1 MRHKLTSRALEDLI
15 DLINCHTPD
24 HPIHQS
30 KYYLLKK
37 FTEVITPPEFHY
49 FCEKCQAIL
58 CKENSN
64 DDTVGVIKCTRCD
77 FENIV
82 KHLRDTSCYF
92 LTLPLGIQLKKI
104 LESNAGRKLNWESNV
119 NDVRNGTFY
128 QTLKEKNDN
137 NDCKYLT
144 IQWNTDGIQVFNSS
158 KMSVWPIQVM
168 VNELPYHEQR
178 ENIIL
183 VGLWFSPT
191 KPDMNTFLLPF
202 VQELCKLH
210 NEGVDIQLPDH
221 NSPTNFKIYTLISS
235 VDSVARPMIQKIK
248 QFNGKFGCSY
258 CLNDG
263 VIRDVGRGSCRV
275 YLGDIGPN
283 RTLEQHINDCNCIN
297 QSAID
302 NINGVKG
309 TSVVLLLDTFHIID
323 SLVPDYM
330 HCVLLGVVK
339 TFVEA
344 WFDSSSSEHE
354 WYLGR
359 HVKEF
364 DYRLMNIKPPS
375 EITRTPRSINDR
387 KQYKASEWRTFLLYY
402 SSVCL
407 KGLLHQSY
415 YQHWTLLISAIYG
428 LLKDNC
434 TTEEINYSENCL
446 KRFVFVIPDLYGENF
461 MKFNVHL
468 LLHLSS
474 HVRRWGS
481 LWAWSTFP
489 YEHYNG
495 VIGNFFRGTQCVPQQ
510 ILKTYQFKMTM
521 SIMISNMQAAKTL
534 KKSINPRILNL
545 LTRLNGYSHVTNATC
560 LDVKLTTFGVPEGI
574 MSQALT
580 IRQKI
585 CIENKT
591 GIQLIENDLIQINSY
606 KRFISYGMLIH
617 TKTYERLKKRDNSC
631 LYLQNGKF
639 VDITHFLS
647 ISVPTNEN
655 NNILKT
661 VLLGNEQTPISY
673 NNHHS
678 NIHNI
683 IMTNN
688 LATITEE
695 SNNIICFFPEE
706 IVSKCVRILYNN
718 NVYIKPIVNKF
729 ERD

>member
-1 MRHKLTSRALEDLI
+1 LTSRALEDLI

-37 FTEVITPPEFHY
+37 FTEIITPPEVHY

-58 CKENSN
+58 PNDNSN
-64 DDTVGVIKCTRCD
+64 EDTIDVIKCIECH

-82 KHLRDTSCYF
+82 KYLKDTSRYF
-92 LTLPLGIQLKKI
+92 LTIPLGIQLKKI
-104 LESNAGRKLNWESNV
+104 LESNTGSKLNWESNV

-128 QTLKEKNDN
+128 KTLKEKNDN
-137 NDCKYLT
+137 NNCKFLT

-158 KMSVWPIQVM
+158 KMSVWPIQLM
-168 VNELPYHEQR
+168 LNKLPYREQR

-191 KPDMNTFLLPF
+191 KPDMNTFLSPF

-210 NEGVDIQLPDH
+210 SEGIDIQLLCH

-235 VDSVARPMIQKIK
+235 VDSVARPMIQRIK

-258 CLNDG
+258 CLNEG

-275 YLGDIGPN
+275 YLGDVGPN
-283 RTLEQHINDCNCIN
+283 RTLEQHFADCN
-297 QSAID
+297 SID
-302 NINGVKG
+302 QLEIDDINGVKG
-309 TSVVLLLDTFHIID
+309 TSVVLLLDTFHIIN

-344 WFDSSSSEHE
+344 WFDSSSFENE

-364 DYRLMNIKPPS
+364 DFRLMNIKPPS

-387 KQYKASEWRTFLLYY
+387 KQFKASEWRTFLLYY

-407 KGLLHQSY
+407 EGLLHQSY
-415 YQHWTLLISAIYG
+415 YQHWSLLISAIYG

-434 TTEEINYSENCL
+434 TAEEINNSEDCL
-446 KRFVFVIPDLYGENF
+446 KKFVFQIPNLYGENF

-468 LLHLSS
+468 LLHLPS

-481 LWAWSTFP
+481 LWAWSAFP

-510 ILKTYQFKMTM
+510 ILKTYQFKTTM
-521 SIMISNMQAAKTL
+521 NIMISNMQAAKSNQ
-534 KKSINPRILNL
+534 KSINPRILNL

-560 LDVKLTTFGVPEGI
+560 LDLKLTTFGIPEVI
-574 MSQALT
+574 ISLTLT

-591 GIQLIENDLIQINSY
+591 GMQLTESGLIKINTY
-606 KRFISYGMLIH
+606 KRFITNGMLIH
-617 TKTYERLKKRDNSC
+617 TTTYKRLKKRDNSC

-639 VDITHFLS
+639 VDITNFLS
-647 ISVPTNEN
+647 ILVPSNEN
-655 NNILKT
+655 ESILKNI
-661 VLLGNEQTPISY
+661 LLGNELTPISN
-673 NNHHS
+673 NNHYS
-678 NIHNI
+678 NIYDT
-683 IMTNN
+683 MTKN

-695 SNNIICFFPEE
+695 SNNIICFYPEE
-706 IVSKCVRILYNN
+706 IVSKCVRISYNN

>member
-37 FTEVITPPEFHY
+37 FTEIITPPEVHY

-58 CKENSN
+58 PN
-64 DDTVGVIKCTRCD
+64 DNLNEGTRDVIKCTQCY

-82 KHLRDTSCYF
+82 QYLKDTSCYF
-92 LTLPLGIQLKKI
+92 LTIPLAIQLKKI
-104 LESNAGRKLNWESNV
+104 LESNTGSKLNWESNV

-128 QTLKEKNDN
+128 KTLKEKNDN
-137 NDCKYLT
+137 KNCKYLT

-158 KMSVWPIQVM
+158 KMSVWPIQLM
-168 VNELPYHEQR
+168 LNELPYREQR

-191 KPDMNTFLLPF
+191 KPDMNTFLSPF
-202 VQELCKLH
+202 IQELCKLH
-210 NEGVDIQLPDH
+210 SEGIDIHLLGH
-221 NSPTNFKIYTLISS
+221 NSPTNFKVYTLISS
-235 VDSVARPMIQKIK
+235 VDSVARPMIQRIK

-258 CLNDG
+258 CLNEG

-275 YLGDIGPN
+275 YLGDVGPK
-283 RTLEQHINDCNCIN
+283 RTLEQHFADCNSID
-297 QSAID
+297 QLEVD

-344 WFDSSSSEHE
+344 WFDSSSFENE

-364 DYRLMNIKPPS
+364 DFRLMNIKPPS

-407 KGLLHQSY
+407 KGLLHQYY
-415 YQHWTLLISAIYG
+415 YQHWSLLISAIYG

-434 TTEEINYSENCL
+434 TAEEINNSEDCL
-446 KRFVFVIPDLYGENF
+446 KKFVFQIPNLYGENF

-481 LWAWSTFP
+481 LWAWSAFP

-510 ILKTYQFKMTM
+510 ILKTYQFKTTM
-521 SIMISNMQAAKTL
+521 NIMISNMQAAKSNQ
-534 KKSINPRILNL
+534 KSINPRILNL

-560 LDVKLTTFGVPEGI
+560 LDLQLTTFGIPEVI
-574 MSQALT
+574 TSLTLT

-591 GIQLIENDLIQINSY
+591 GLQLIENGLIKINTY
-606 KRFISYGMLIH
+606 KRFITNGMLIH
-617 TKTYERLKKRDNSC
+617 TTKYKRLKKRDNSC

-639 VDITHFLS
+639 VDITNFLS
-647 ISVPTNEN
+647 ILVPSNEN
-655 NNILKT
+655 ETILKNI
-661 VLLGNEQTPISY
+661 LLGNELTPISN

-678 NIHNI
+678 NIHDT
-683 IMTNN
+683 MTKN

-695 SNNIICFFPEE
+695 SNNIICFYPEE
-706 IVSKCVRILYNN
+706 IVSKCVRIWYNN

>member
-1 MRHKLTSRALEDLI
+1 
-15 DLINCHTPD
+15 
-24 HPIHQS
+24 
-30 KYYLLKK
+30 
-37 FTEVITPPEFHY
+37 
-49 FCEKCQAIL
+49 
-58 CKENSN
+58 
-64 DDTVGVIKCTRCD
+64 
-77 FENIV
+77 
-82 KHLRDTSCYF
+82 
-92 LTLPLGIQLKKI
+92 
-104 LESNAGRKLNWESNV
+104 
-119 NDVRNGTFY
+119 
-128 QTLKEKNDN
+128 
-137 NDCKYLT
+137 
-144 IQWNTDGIQVFNSS
+144 
-158 KMSVWPIQVM
+158 MSVWPIQLM
-168 VNELPYHEQR
+168 LNELPYHEQR

-191 KPDMNTFLLPF
+191 KPDMNTFLSPF
-202 VQELCKLH
+202 VQELCKLQS
-210 NEGVDIQLPDH
+210 EGIDIQLLGH

-235 VDSVARPMIQKIK
+235 VDSVARPMIQRIK

-258 CLNDG
+258 CLNEG

-275 YLGDIGPN
+275 YLGDVGPK
-283 RTLEQHINDCNCIN
+283 RTLEQHFADCNSID
-297 QSAID
+297 QLEVD

-344 WFDSSSSEHE
+344 WFDSSSFENE

-364 DYRLMNIKPPS
+364 DFRLMNIKPPS

-407 KGLLHQSY
+407 KSLLHQSY
-415 YQHWTLLISAIYG
+415 YQHWSLFISAIYG

-434 TTEEINYSENCL
+434 TAEEINNSEDGL
-446 KRFVFVIPDLYGENF
+446 KKFVFQIPNLYGENF

-481 LWAWSTFP
+481 LWAWSAFP

-510 ILKTYQFKMTM
+510 ILKTYQFKTTM
-521 SIMISNMQAAKTL
+521 NIMISNMQAAKSNQ
-534 KKSINPRILNL
+534 KSINPRILNL

-560 LDVKLTTFGVPEGI
+560 LDLKLTTFGIPEVI
-574 MSQALT
+574 MSLTLT

-591 GIQLIENDLIQINSY
+591 GLQLIENGLIKINTY
-606 KRFISYGMLIH
+606 KRFITNGMLIH
-617 TKTYERLKKRDNSC
+617 TTAYKRLKKRDNSC

-639 VDITHFLS
+639 VDITNFLS
-647 ISVPTNEN
+647 ILVPSNEN
-655 NNILKT
+655 ETILKNK
-661 VLLGNEQTPISY
+661 LLGNELNPIISN

-678 NIHNI
+678 NIYDT
-683 IMTNN
+683 MTKN

-695 SNNIICFFPEE
+695 SNNIICFYPEE
-706 IVSKCVRILYNN
+706 IVNKCVRILFNN

>member
-37 FTEVITPPEFHY
+37 FTEIITPPEVHY

-58 CKENSN
+58 PNDNSN
-64 DDTVGVIKCTRCD
+64 EDTTDVIKRTQCY

-82 KHLRDTSCYF
+82 KSLKDTSCYF
-92 LTLPLGIQLKKI
+92 LTIPLGIQLKKI
-104 LESNAGRKLNWESNV
+104 LESKTGSKLNWETNV

-128 QTLKEKNDN
+128 KTLKEKNDN
-137 NDCKYLT
+137 NNCKYLT

-158 KMSVWPIQVM
+158 KMSVWPIQLM
-168 VNELPYHEQR
+168 LNELPYREQR

-191 KPDMNTFLLPF
+191 KPDMNTFLSPF

-210 NEGVDIQLPDH
+210 SEGIDIQLLGH

-235 VDSVARPMIQKIK
+235 VDSVARPMIQRIK

-258 CLNDG
+258 CLNEG

-275 YLGDIGPN
+275 YLGDVGPQ
-283 RTLEQHINDCNCIN
+283 RTLEQHLADCNSID
-297 QSAID
+297 QLEVD

-330 HCVLLGVVK
+330 HCVLLGVVN

-344 WFDSSSSEHE
+344 WFDSSSFENE

-364 DYRLMNIKPPS
+364 DFRLMNIKPPS

-402 SSVCL
+402 SPVCL
-407 KGLLHQSY
+407 KSLLHQSY
-415 YQHWTLLISAIYG
+415 YQHWSLLISAIYG

-434 TTEEINYSENCL
+434 TAEEINNSEDCL
-446 KRFVFVIPDLYGENF
+446 KKFVFQIPNLYGENF

-481 LWAWSTFP
+481 LWAWSAFP

-510 ILKTYQFKMTM
+510 ILKTYQFKTTM
-521 SIMISNMQAAKTL
+521 NIMISNMQAAKSNQ
-534 KKSINPRILNL
+534 KSINPRILNL

-560 LDVKLTTFGVPEGI
+560 LDLKLTTFGIPEVI
-574 MSQALT
+574 MSLTLT

-591 GIQLIENDLIQINSY
+591 GMQLIENGLIKINTY
-606 KRFISYGMLIH
+606 KRFITNGMLIH
-617 TKTYERLKKRDNSC
+617 TTTYKRLKKRDNSC

-639 VDITHFLS
+639 VDITNFLS
-647 ISVPTNEN
+647 ILVPSNEN
-655 NNILKT
+655 ESILKNI
-661 VLLGNEQTPISY
+661 LLGNELTPISN

-678 NIHNI
+678 NIYDTI
-683 IMTNN
+683 TKN

-695 SNNIICFFPEE
+695 SNNIICFYPEE
-706 IVSKCVRILYNN
+706 IFSKCVRISYNN
-718 NVYIKPIVNKF
+718 NVYIQPIVNKF